1 MPTDVSGV
9 GASSTASAT
18 GAAIKNS
25 KVNTD
30 QFLRLLVTQLQNQ
43 DPLNPLSN
51 EDFLTQLAQFQ
62 SLEETMET
70 AANTKNLL
78 LSQQLAAASALIG
91 KDVLAG
97 QGVDQIQGRV
107 DKVIVSGGQVKL
119 VVGGIAVDLSEI
131 TQVSLSGQTGTG
143 GQ

>member
-1 MPTDVSGV
+1 MPSDVSGV
-9 GASSTASAT
+9 GASSTAAAT
-18 GAAIKNS
+18 STAIKNS

-91 KDVLAG
+91 KDVVAG

-107 DKVIVSGGQVKL
+107 DKVIVSEGQVRL